1 MHDADE
7 KRYDNMRYRRAGAS
21 GLLLP
26 ELSLGLWQNFGDGA
40 DDAETRKMVT
50 KAFDSGITYF
60 DLANNYGPPPGSA
73 ERRFGRILKEEL
85 SAYRD
90 ELIISTKAGYDMWKG
105 PYGNWGSKKY
115 LTASLDQ
122 SLRRLGL
129 DYVDIF
135 YHHRPDPQTP
145 MEETAEALFQAVRSG
160 KALYVAI
167 SNYPL
172 KDAMRMHEIL
182 EGYGVH
188 PTVNQVRYNIYDREI
203 EKDNLLLG
211 MENIGM
217 GSVIF
222 SPLHQGLLTD
232 KYLGGNVPSDS
243 RAVRSE
249 RLQGILKNE
258 PRLFEKLQTLDDL
271 ASQRGQS
278 LSDMAIAWLL
288 GKGNVTTVLVGART
302 LGQLEGNLR
311 ALDGPR
317 DFSPEELEVIESTFP
332 SVFTR

>member
-1 MHDADE
+1 M
-7 KRYDNMRYRRAGAS
+7 KYRRAGAS

-26 ELSLGLWQNFGDGA
+26 ELSLGLWQNFGDAA
-40 DDAETRKMVT
+40 DDRETKKIVT
-50 KAFDSGITYF
+50 TAFDNGITYI

-85 SAYRD
+85 AAYRD
-90 ELIISTKAGYDMWKG
+90 ELIIATKAGYDMWPG

-115 LTASLDQ
+115 LIASLDQ
-122 SLRRLGL
+122 SLRRMGL

-145 MEETAEALFQAVRSG
+145 MEETAEALYQAVRSG
-160 KALYVAI
+160 KALYAAV

-172 KDAMRMHEIL
+172 KDAMRMNELL
-182 EGYGVH
+182 EGYGIH
-188 PTVNQVRYNIYDREI
+188 PIVNQVRYNIYDREI
-203 EKDNLLLG
+203 EKDNRLLG

-217 GSVIF
+217 GAVIF

-232 KYLGGNVPSDS
+232 KYLEGKVPSDS
-243 RAVRSE
+243 RAVSSE

-258 PRLFEKLQTLDDL
+258 PELLEKLGTLNSLARSRGQTLSEL
-271 ASQRGQS
+271 A
-278 LSDMAIAWLL
+278 LTWLL
-288 GKGNVTTVLVGART
+288 AKGNVTTVLAGART
-302 LGQLEGNLR
+302 LGQLEGNLK
-311 ALDGPR
+311 ALSGPR
-317 DFSPEELEVIESTFP
+317 TFTQEELQVIEGTFP

>member
-1 MHDADE
+1 MHIADD
-7 KRYDNMRYRRAGAS
+7 KRYDNMLYRRAGAS

-40 DDAETRKMVT
+40 DEAETKRMVT

-60 DLANNYGPPPGSA
+60 DLANNYGPPPGAA
-73 ERRFGRILKEEL
+73 ERRFGKILSQEL
-85 SAYRD
+85 FPYRD
-90 ELIISTKAGYDMWKG
+90 EIIISTKAGYDMWKG

-122 SLRRLGL
+122 SLRRMGL

-145 MEETAEALFQAVRSG
+145 MEETAEALSQAVRSG
-160 KALYVAI
+160 KTLYVAL

-172 KDAMRMHEIL
+172 KDAMRMEEL
-182 EGYGVH
+182 LKGYGIH
-188 PTVNQVRYNIYDREI
+188 PVVNQVRYNIYDRNI

-211 MENIGM
+211 LENIGM

-222 SPLHQGLLTD
+222 SPLHQGLLTE
-232 KYLGGNVPSDS
+232 KYLDGNVPPGS
-243 RAVRSE
+243 RALHSE

-258 PRLFEKLQTLDDL
+258 PGLFEKLGALESLARERGQRLSDL
-271 ASQRGQS
+271 A
-278 LSDMAIAWLL
+278 ITWLL
-288 GKGNVTTVLVGART
+288 QKGNVTTVLVGART
-302 LGQLEGNLR
+302 LSQLEGNLK
-311 ALDGPR
+311 ALSGPR
-317 DFSPEELEVIESTFP
+317 TFTQEELEIIEDTFP
-332 SVFTR
+332 SVYRR